1 MFQRSRVQQVVIF
14 QKCVDLNTVA
24 AGVCDG
30 VSSTEKKVQIV
41 GDTSVRSSIKT
52 TSVAKKF
59 WN

>member
-1 MFQRSRVQQVVIF
+1 MIF